1 MKYRDITVTIP
12 SKDLETASS
21 IADMLDFGGMY
32 VEDYSD
38 LMENEVVRSVGLVD
52 EELLNRDR
60 STAKLH
66 IYIDEEMDAE
76 ECIQYLSEQLS
87 ASGIVPTITVSFIDE
102 EDYTTCWK
110 KYYKPTKIG
119 ERIVVVPEWESYSV
133 QDGEIPL
140 YLNPGMAFGTGTHET
155 TSMCLEVLQ
164 RLVRPEDTVL
174 DIGCG
179 SGILSIGSLL
189 LGASEVLGCDVDE
202 GAVKVSRE
210 NAALNRFDGH
220 YEAALGNILDD
231 GGEIALRL
239 KGKRYDIV
247 VANIVADV
255 ILMLAGKIGT
265 YLKPNGFF
273 LTSGIIHPRADEVR
287 RALEE
292 NGFTVTEMREKKEW
306 VCFVA
311 RK

>member
-1 MKYRDITVTIP
+1 MKYRDITVTVP
-12 SKDLETASS
+12 SKDVETASN

-60 STAKLH
+60 NIAKLH
-66 IYIDEEMDAE
+66 IYIEEEMDAE
-76 ECIQYLSEQLS
+76 ECIQYLSERLS
-87 ASGIVPTITVSFIDE
+87 ASGIVPSIAVTSIDE
-102 EDYTTCWK
+102 EDYATCWK

-119 ERIVVVPEWESYSV
+119 KRMVVVPEWESYAV

-155 TSMCLEVLQ
+155 TSMCLEALQ
-164 RLVRPEDTVL
+164 DLVCPEAAVL

-189 LGASEVLGCDVDE
+189 LGASEVFGCDVDE
-202 GAVKVSRE
+202 GAVKVSKE
-210 NAALNRFDGH
+210 NAELNRFSGS
-220 YEAALGNILDD
+220 YSAALGNILEE
-231 GGEIALRL
+231 GGELSRRL
-239 KGKRYDIV
+239 EGKQYDIV

-255 ILMLAGKIGT
+255 IVMLAKKIGT
-265 YLKPNGFF
+265 YLKPNGIF
-273 LTSGIIHPRADEVR
+273 LTSGIIRPRADEVR
-287 RALEE
+287 QALEE
-292 NGFTVTEMREKKEW
+292 NGFTVTDVHEKKEW
-306 VCFVA
+306 ICFVA